1 MAALVCKVMGV
12 VFVIVAIWGFI
23 TGTHVLMFHVNT
35 AHNVVHLLSGI
46 GALACGFA
54 GERQAKLF
62 SLLFGVVYGLV
73 AVLGLLGVKFV
84 LDLLNL
90 NHHDNWLHVAIA
102 LVFLVVGLLSKP
114 AGASTPAAPGAP
126 SAPPA

>member
-12 VFVIVAIWGFI
+12 VLAIVAIWGFI
-23 TGTHVLMFHVNT
+23 TGTQVLMFQVNT
-35 AHNVVHLLSGI
+35 AHNIVHLLSGV

-54 GERQAKLF
+54 GERQAKTF

-84 LDLLNL
+84 VDLLNL

-102 LVFLVVGLLSKP
+102 LVFLVVGLISKP
-114 AGASTPAAPGAP
+114 AAGAPRAPGTPAAP
-126 SAPPA
+126 